1 MSLVPSEE
9 QRQFADTAREF
20 LRDHAPVTAFRQL
33 RDSRD
38 PLGYSMDL
46 WSRMAELGWAG
57 ITIPEQYGGLDFGFA
72 GMGLLLQECGRTL
85 AASPLFATCVLGAGA
100 VQLAGN
106 DAQKDE
112 ILPLVATGELRLA
125 LALEES
131 HRHAP
136 AGVALSAVRNA
147 AGWRLNGVKQ
157 FVADGNSAERLV
169 VVARTGGSKGEEQ
182 GLSLFLVD
190 TGAPGLE
197 RSRLSLLD
205 SRNAA
210 RVIFKEVQLEAGSL
224 LGEEGNAWPV
234 LAQVLDRGRAALSA
248 EMLGGAEE
256 CFDRTVAYLKQREQ
270 FGAVIG
276 TFQALQH
283 RTAQMFAELELFRT
297 AVRAACDAVD
307 TNAAM
312 VPMLASL
319 AKARANDGSELITN
333 EAVQLHGGIGTT
345 DELDIGLFLKRS
357 RVCMQLLGDSAFHR
371 DRYARLRGF

>member
-9 QRQFADTAREF
+9 QRQFADTTREF

-136 AGVALSAVRNA
+136 AGVAMSAVRNNG
-147 AGWRLNGVKQ
+147 GWRLNGVKQ

-169 VVARTGGSKGEEQ
+169 VVARTSGSAGEEQ

-190 TGAPGLE
+190 TGAPGVE

-210 RVIFKEVQLEAGSL
+210 CVIFNEVQLEAGSL

-283 RTAQMFAELELFRT
+283 RAAQMFAELELFRT

-319 AKARANDGSELITN
+319 AKARANDGAELITN

>member
-136 AGVALSAVRNA
+136 AGVAMSAVRNA

-169 VVARTGGSKGEEQ
+169 VVARTSGSTGEEQ

-190 TGAPGLE
+190 TGAPGVE

-210 RVIFKEVQLEAGSL
+210 RVIFNEVQLEAGSL

-283 RTAQMFAELELFRT
+283 RAAQMFAELELFRT

-312 VPMLASL
+312 MPMLASL
-319 AKARANDGSELITN
+319 AKARANDGAELITN

>member
-1 MSLVPSEE
+1 
-9 QRQFADTAREF
+9 
-20 LRDHAPVTAFRQL
+20 
-33 RDSRD
+33 
-38 PLGYSMDL
+38 
-46 WSRMAELGWAG
+46 
-57 ITIPEQYGGLDFGFA
+57 
-72 GMGLLLQECGRTL
+72 
-85 AASPLFATCVLGAGA
+85 
-100 VQLAGN
+100 
-106 DAQKDE
+106 
-112 ILPLVATGELRLA
+112 
-125 LALEES
+125 
-131 HRHAP
+131 
-136 AGVALSAVRNA
+136 
-147 AGWRLNGVKQ
+147 
-157 FVADGNSAERLV
+157 
-169 VVARTGGSKGEEQ
+169 
-182 GLSLFLVD
+182 
-190 TGAPGLE
+190 
-197 RSRLSLLD
+197 
-205 SRNAA
+205 
-210 RVIFKEVQLEAGSL
+210 L

-283 RTAQMFAELELFRT
+283 RAAQMFAELELFRT

-319 AKARANDGSELITN
+319 AKARANDGAELITN

>member
-9 QRQFADTAREF
+9 QRQFADSAREF
-20 LRDHAPVTAFRQL
+20 LRDHAPVTALRAL

-57 ITIPEQYGGLDFGFA
+57 ITVPEQYGGLDFGFA
-72 GMGLLLQECGRTL
+72 GMGLLMQECGRTL
-85 AASPLFATCVLGAGA
+85 AASPLFSTCVLGAGA
-100 VQLAGN
+100 LQLAGT
-106 DAQKDE
+106 DTQKE
-112 ILPLVATGELRLA
+112 EFLPLVVTGELRLA

-131 HRHAP
+131 HRHDP
-136 AGVALSAVRNA
+136 AGVAMPAVRSDG
-147 AGWRLNGVKQ
+147 GWRLTGVKH

-169 VVARTGGSKGEEQ
+169 VVARTGGSAGEEQ

-190 TGAPGLE
+190 AGAPGVE
-197 RSRLSLLD
+197 RERLALMD

-210 RVIFKEVQLEAGSL
+210 RIRFNDVNVDAVCL

-234 LAQVLDRGRAALSA
+234 LSQVLDRGRSALAA

-283 RTAQMFAELELFRT
+283 RAAQMFAELELFRT

-307 TNAAM
+307 TNPAM
-312 VPMLASL
+312 LPLLASL
-319 AKARANDGSELITN
+319 AKARANDGAEWVTN

-371 DRYARLRGF
+371 NRYATLRGF

>member
-136 AGVALSAVRNA
+136 AGVAMSAVRNA

-169 VVARTGGSKGEEQ
+169 VVARTSGSTGEEQ

-190 TGAPGLE
+190 TGAPGVE

-210 RVIFKEVQLEAGSL
+210 RVIFNEVQLGAGSL
-224 LGEEGNAWPV
+224 LGEECNAWPV

-283 RTAQMFAELELFRT
+283 RAAQMFAELELFRT

-319 AKARANDGSELITN
+319 AKARANDGAELITN

>member
-136 AGVALSAVRNA
+136 AGVAMSAVRNTG
-147 AGWRLNGVKQ
+147 GWRLNGVKQ

-169 VVARTGGSKGEEQ
+169 VVARTSGSAGEEQ

-190 TGAPGLE
+190 AGAPGVE

-210 RVIFKEVQLEAGSL
+210 RVIFNEVQLGAGSL

-283 RTAQMFAELELFRT
+283 RAAQMFAELELFRT

-307 TNAAM
+307 TNTAM

-319 AKARANDGSELITN
+319 AKARANDGAELITN

>member
-9 QRQFADTAREF
+9 QRQFADTTREF

-136 AGVALSAVRNA
+136 AGVAMSAVRNA
-147 AGWRLNGVKQ
+147 GGWRLNGVKQ

-169 VVARTGGSKGEEQ
+169 VVARTGGSTGEEQ

-190 TGAPGLE
+190 AGAPGVE

-210 RVIFKEVQLEAGSL
+210 RVIFNEVQLEAGSL

-283 RTAQMFAELELFRT
+283 RAAQMFAELELFRT

-319 AKARANDGSELITN
+319 AKARANDGAELITN

>member
-9 QRQFADTAREF
+9 QRQFADTAREL
-20 LRDHAPVTAFRQL
+20 LRDQAPVTAFRQL
-33 RDSRD
+33 RNNHD
-38 PLGYSMDL
+38 PLGYSMNL

-100 VQLAGN
+100 VQLAGS
-106 DAQKDE
+106 DAQKEE
-112 ILPLVATGELRLA
+112 ILPLVAAGELRLA

-131 HRHAP
+131 HRHDP
-136 AGVALSAVRNA
+136 AGVAMPALRTAG
-147 AGWRLNGVKQ
+147 GWRLSGVKH

-169 VVARTGGSKGEEQ
+169 VVARTGGSAGDEH

-190 TGAPGLE
+190 AGAPGLE
-197 RSRLSLLD
+197 RRRLSLMD

-210 RVIFKEVQLEAGSL
+210 RIELRDVRLTDACL
-224 LGEEGNAWPV
+224 LGEEGAAWPV
-234 LAQVLDRGRAALSA
+234 LQQVLDRGRAALSA

-283 RTAQMFAELELFRT
+283 RAAQMFTELELYRS

-307 TNAAM
+307 SNPAM
-312 VPMLASL
+312 LPMLASL

-357 RVCMQLLGDSAFHR
+357 RVCTQLLGDSAFHR
-371 DRYARLRGF
+371 NRYAALRGF

>member
-136 AGVALSAVRNA
+136 AGVAMSAVRNA

-169 VVARTGGSKGEEQ
+169 VVARTSGSTGEEQ

-190 TGAPGLE
+190 TGAPGVE

-210 RVIFKEVQLEAGSL
+210 RVIFNEVQLEAGSL

-283 RTAQMFAELELFRT
+283 RAAQMFAELELFRT

-312 VPMLASL
+312 LPMLASL
-319 AKARANDGSELITN
+319 AKARANDGAELITN

>member
-1 MSLVPSEE
+1 MPLVPSEE

-20 LRDHAPVTAFRQL
+20 LRDHAPVTALRQL
-33 RDSRD
+33 RDGRD

-85 AASPLFATCVLGAGA
+85 AASPLFATCVLGASA

-112 ILPLVATGELRLA
+112 ILPMVATGELRLA

-131 HRHAP
+131 HRHDP
-136 AGVALSAVRNA
+136 AGVAMAAVRNA
-147 AGWRLNGVKQ
+147 SGWRLSGLKQ

-169 VVARTGGSKGEEQ
+169 VVARTSGSAGEEQ

-190 TGAPGLE
+190 AGAPGLE
-197 RSRLSLLD
+197 RHRLSVMD

-210 RVIFKEVQLEAGSL
+210 RIVFHEVQVGENCL
-224 LGEEGNAWPV
+224 LGEEGGAWPV
-234 LAQVLDRGRAALSA
+234 LAQVLDRGRAALAA

-256 CFDRTVAYLKQREQ
+256 CFERTVAYLKQREQ

-283 RTAQMFAELELFRT
+283 RAAQMFAELELFRT

-312 VPMLASL
+312 LPMLASL
-319 AKARANDGSELITN
+319 A
-333 EAVQLHGGIGTT
+333 
-345 DELDIGLFLKRS
+345 
-357 RVCMQLLGDSAFHR
+357 
-371 DRYARLRGF
+371 

>member
-1 MSLVPSEE
+1 MSLVPSDE
-9 QRQFADTAREF
+9 QRQLADTAREF
-20 LRDHAPVTAFRQL
+20 LRECAPVAAMREL
-33 RDSRD
+33 RDGRD

-85 AASPLFATCVLGAGA
+85 AASPLFSTCVLGASA
-100 VQLAGN
+100 LQLAGS
-106 DAQKDE
+106 DAQKE
-112 ILPLVATGELRLA
+112 EFLPLIATGGLRLA

-131 HRHAP
+131 HRHDPTGAAMP
-136 AGVALSAVRNA
+136 AVRSA
-147 AGWRLNGVKQ
+147 TGWRLSGVKQ
-157 FVADGNSAERLV
+157 FVADGNSAERLL
-169 VVARTGGSKGEEQ
+169 VVARSSGNAGDEQ

-190 TGAPGLE
+190 AGAPGI
-197 RSRLSLLD
+197 SRQKLALMD

-210 RVIFKEVQLEAGSL
+210 RISFSDVDVDASCL

-234 LAQVLDRGRAALSA
+234 LQQVLDRGRAALSA

-283 RTAQMFAELELFRT
+283 RASLMFAELELLRT

-312 VPMLASL
+312 LPLLASL

-333 EAVQLHGGIGTT
+333 EAVQLHGGMGTT

-371 DRYARLRGF
+371 NRYATLRGF